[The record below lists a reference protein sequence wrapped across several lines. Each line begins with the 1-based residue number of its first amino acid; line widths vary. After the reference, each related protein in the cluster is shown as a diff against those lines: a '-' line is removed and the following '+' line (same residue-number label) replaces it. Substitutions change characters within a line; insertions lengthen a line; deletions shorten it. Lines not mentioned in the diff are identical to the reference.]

1 MYPNSQNPFVVGT
14 PVVPERFVGRKSLIA
29 AAFDQ
34 INNRSHLAVWGG
46 LEIGKTSFLVKLTS
60 PDTWKQYGLD
70 SSIAVIVRFSCK
82 EVKPFTPFGFCK
94 KLLSLLKDHLDTE
107 PELQANI
114 NTVLA
119 ESRASIDSLRQ
130 LLVELAQRGKLL
142 VLLIDD
148 YDVALVQSQEY
159 SEENMHQFLSECRRL
174 AVDTQSKRN
183 ISIIVTSKKRL
194 NDLELSF
201 NPNASPWYNHYL
213 FRQIKLFDNTEIDQF
228 LQPFNK
234 PITADLRQA
243 IGEIAG
249 GHPSLLQIVSFLLY
263 EELRNNTSPH
273 VEEFVRKL
281 ENSTQ
286 DFFDNTWQRCDSKD
300 QNLLMLMALAKLRA
314 RLERRRYDLKDVDLI
329 FTQSERNLTNLEEQG
344 VIKRTANNGNISSY
358 LFTSS
363 LMEKWVIQEI
373 WNFDDDLLTK
383 RQKEFLNLMSH
394 QQAENMK
401 NAIVWV
407 GKHKNDVISSLK
419 FIYPIVEKIIKFF
432 VV

>member
-14 PVVPERFVGRKSLIA
+14 PIVPERFVGRKSLIA

-94 KLLSLLKDHLDTE
+94 KLLSLLKDYLDTE

-263 EELRNNTSPH
+263 EELCNDISPQ

-286 DFFDNTWQRCDSKD
+286 RFFDNTWQRCDSKD
-300 QNLLMLMALAKLRA
+300 QNLLMLMALVKLRD
-314 RLERRRYDLKDVDLI
+314 RLGKRRYDLKDFDLI
-329 FTQSERNLTNLEEQG
+329 FTQSERSLTNLEEQG

-358 LFTSS
+358 LFTSL

-394 QQAENMK
+394 QQAENMRT
-401 NAIVWV
+401 AIVWV
-407 GKHKNDVISSLK
+407 GKHRNDVISSLK
-419 FIYPIVEKIIKFF
+419 FIYPIVEKLIKFF

>member
-1 MYPNSQNPFVVGT
+1 M
-14 PVVPERFVGRKSLIA
+14 
-29 AAFDQ
+29 
-34 INNRSHLAVWGG
+34 AVWGG
-46 LEIGKTSFLVKLTS
+46 LGTGKTSFLVKLAS

-70 SSIAVIVRFSCK
+70 SSIAVIVRFSCE
-82 EVKPFTPFGFCK
+82 EVEPFTPFGFWK
-94 KLLSLLKDHLDTE
+94 KLLSLLKDNLDTE

-114 NTVLA
+114 NSVLA
-119 ESRASIDSLRQ
+119 ESRASRDSLRQ
-130 LLVELAQRGKLL
+130 LLVELAQREKFL

-148 YDVALVQSQEY
+148 YDVALVQTQEY
-159 SEENMHQFLSECRRL
+159 SEENMQQFLSECRNL
-174 AVDTQSKRN
+174 AVYAQPKQS

-194 NDLELSF
+194 NDLGPRL
-201 NPNASPWYNHYL
+201 NLNASPWYNHYL

-228 LQPFNK
+228 LQQFNK
-234 PITADLRQA
+234 PITADFRQA
-243 IGEIAG
+243 IGEITG
-249 GHPSLLQIVSFLLY
+249 GHPSLLQIASFLLY
-263 EELRNNTSPH
+263 QELRNTTSPH
-273 VEEFVRKL
+273 VEDFVREL
-281 ENSTQ
+281 ESSTQ
-286 DFFDNTWQRCDSKD
+286 HFFDNTWQKCNPKD
-300 QNLLMLMALAKLRA
+300 QNLLMLMALAKLRG

-344 VIKRTANNGNISSY
+344 VIKRTANNGNIAY

-373 WNFDDDLLTK
+373 WNFDDDLLAK

-407 GKHKNDVISSLK
+407 GKYRNDVISSLK
-419 FIYPIVEKIIKFF
+419 FIYPIVEKLIKFF